1 MKLPVNEL
9 LAAETSPE
17 GSIATTSM
25 VSVPTGRKTVW
36 ERTPP
41 EIWFPRM
48 SLSGPLSAPLM
59 NIS

>member
-1 MKLPVNEL
+1 MKLPVNEV

-17 GSIATTSM
+17 GSTATTSM

-41 EIWFPRM
+41 EI
-48 SLSGPLSAPLM
+48 
-59 NIS
+59 